1 MSFLCGVFVDLGT
14 HHTESESL
22 ETLDTS
28 PYQSI
33 VMKKLSMGNLW
44 FSLERLLE
52 LSYGFNFNHFLLF
65 VSIYKSLQI
74 LMKSVETFHK

>member
-1 MSFLCGVFVDLGT
+1 MSFLCSVFVDLGT

-33 VMKKLSMGNLW
+33 VMKKLCLGNLW
-44 FSLERLLE
+44 FIGERLLE

-65 VSIYKSLQI
+65 VSIYENMQILTKSLG
-74 LMKSVETFHK
+74 TFHK